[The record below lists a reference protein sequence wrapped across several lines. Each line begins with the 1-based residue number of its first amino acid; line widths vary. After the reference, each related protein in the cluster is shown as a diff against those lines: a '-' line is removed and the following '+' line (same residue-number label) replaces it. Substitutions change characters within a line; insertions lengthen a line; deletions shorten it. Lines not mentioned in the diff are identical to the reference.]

1 MARIVIAGAG
11 AIGASIAYQLALR
24 GADDV
29 VLADRAQVASG
40 STGKAMGGVRQQF
53 STEAEVRLARASI
66 GFFRE
71 LGRPFFDQVGYLF
84 FATTEE
90 GLATLERRAELQR
103 GLGVPVERVDPSRIE
118 GMSTDDVLGAVVCWE
133 DGVAEPAE
141 VARELVRRAA
151 ERGVEVREGS
161 DARELDR
168 DVLVIAAGAFSPEL
182 WPGLPIRPL
191 CRQLVDVGPVAGIP
205 DDLPMILEA
214 ETGFHFRRR
223 GDTLRLAMNEPTPR
237 WTEREEVDEELV
249 ADWRERLARRY
260 PSAAG
265 APVVRA
271 WAGLY
276 DMTPDAH
283 PIIGWVGEGVYAAC
297 GFSGHGFMQ
306 SPAVGCRR
314 GRGDPRRRRHPSTS
328 RRIARSASQRAPCFR
343 KRSSSEDLSLS
354 LVPMTSSPDAQ
365 RRVREAD
372 EREGV
377 WGNREVPLAHR
388 DELLEGE
395 ASAGELLD
403 GVPALDGRLDV
414 ELLADVGLLPNQLA
428 RAAR

>member
-29 VLADRAQVASG
+29 VLSDRAEIASG

-53 STEAEVRLARASI
+53 STEAEVRLARESI

-71 LGRPFFDQVGYLF
+71 LGSPYFDQVGYLF
-84 FATTEE
+84 FATTGE
-90 GLATLERRAELQR
+90 GLETLERRAELQR
-103 GLGVPVERVDPSRIE
+103 GLGVPVERVDPATIA
-118 GMSTDDVLGAVVCWE
+118 GLHTDDVVGAVVCWE

-151 ERGVEVREGS
+151 EDGVDVREGV
-161 DARELDR
+161 DASELER

-182 WPGLPIRPL
+182 WPDLPIRPL
-191 CRQLVDVGPVAGIP
+191 CRQLVDVGPVAGLP
-205 DDLPMILEA
+205 DGLPMILEA

-223 GDTLRLAMNEPTPR
+223 GGTLRLAMNEPTPR
-237 WTEREEVDEELV
+237 WTAEETVDDELV
-249 ADWRERLARRY
+249 EDWRGRLARRY
-260 PSAAG
+260 PPAAG

-306 SPAVGCRR
+306 SPAVGVAVAEE
-314 GRGDPRRRRHPSTS
+314 
-328 RRIARSASQRAPCFR
+328 I
-343 KRSSSEDLSLS
+343 
-354 LVPMTSSPDAQ
+354 
-365 RRVREAD
+365 
-372 EREGV
+372 
-377 WGNREVPLAHR
+377 
-388 DELLEGE
+388 LEGGT
-395 ASAGELLD
+395 SFDLT
-403 GVPALDGRLDV
+403 PY
-414 ELLADVGLLPNQLA
+414 
-428 RAAR
+428 RAERFSEGTVFPEEVVL